1 MAITAEMPKGTAFY
15 ILSPSNSL
23 LFDMVLNHRLVW
35 ASRFAHLWM
44 LEAILQAE
52 RDGIVPDNLAR
63 EAQWTRA
70 AVVED
75 LQRWRPDVV
84 LVDHCEDLSF
94 EPCISLESLRVDL
107 LEWFKR
113 DPAFASAWSNYVPER
128 RVGLTRS
135 GVRRQPARHV
145 SAC

>member
-1 MAITAEMPKGTAFY
+1 M
-15 ILSPSNSL
+15 
-23 LFDMVLNHRLVW
+23 
-35 ASRFAHLWM
+35 
-44 LEAILQAE
+44 
-52 RDGIVPDNLAR
+52 
-63 EAQWTRA
+63 TRA

-113 DPAFASAWSNYVPER
+113 DPPLLGVVELCTGAAGRAYEVWCAKTAGTACQRLLTASLA
-128 RVGLTRS
+128 TA
-135 GVRRQPARHV
+135 Q
-145 SAC
+145 